1 MPMGEA
7 QLLSKHVLVS
17 LPAESREAALKDVGS
32 PGISGQVS
40 VSHHPGALP
49 QALVRVIWC

>member
-1 MPMGEA
+1 MGEA